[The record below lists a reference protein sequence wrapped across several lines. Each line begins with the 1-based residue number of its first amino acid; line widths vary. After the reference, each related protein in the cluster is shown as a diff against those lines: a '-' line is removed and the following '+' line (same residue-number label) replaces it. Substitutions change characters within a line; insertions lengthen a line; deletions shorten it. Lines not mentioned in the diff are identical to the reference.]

1 MKRFRR
7 RREDVFLARL
17 CADVSQVLNRV
28 RLGFACIPMKAV
40 ANLPEIRVAEQE
52 IERVSG
58 ALLQGLGTPEQW
70 QEALVAY
77 EVAWMAALRN
87 LKQAGK
93 QAA

>member
-28 RLGFACIPMKAV
+28 RQGFASIPMKAV
-40 ANLPEIRVAEQE
+40 ANLPQICAAEQE

-58 ALLQGLGTPEQW
+58 ALLKGLGTPEQW
-70 QEALVAY
+70 QEALAAY
-77 EVAWMAALRN
+77 EAVWMAALRD
-87 LKQAGK
+87 LKQVGK